1 MIFNT
6 KSIMN
11 KNSNNSLY
19 TRFLLTFLLLAAG
32 IAAHAQQYTYDDNNR
47 LTKVVYAS
55 GKIVEYTYDAVGNRK
70 SQTVTIVK
78 VIVKGDANGDG
89 TVDVEDVV
97 AIVNKILGSPAAN
110 FNETA
115 ADVNGDGKID
125 VDDVV
130 AVVNIILD
138 SGSHNSPEMRARA
151 LFYLHSNGFIF

>member
-1 MIFNT
+1 
-6 KSIMN
+6 MN

-32 IAAHAQQYTYDDNNR
+32 LISHAQQYTYDSNNR

-55 GKIVEYTYDAVGNRK
+55 GRTVEYTYDAVGNRK
-70 SQTVTIVK
+70 TKT
-78 VIVKGDANGDG
+78 VIVEKKAIPGDANDDKA
-89 TVDVEDVV
+89 VDVADVV
-97 AIVNKILGSPAAN
+97 AIVNKILGEPNDPFVEA
-110 FNETA
+110 A

>member
-32 IAAHAQQYTYDDNNR
+32 LISHAQQYTYDSNNR

-55 GKIVEYTYDAVGNRK
+55 GRTVEYTYDAVGNRK
-70 SQTVTIVK
+70 TKT
-78 VIVKGDANGDG
+78 VIVEKKAIPGDANDDKA
-89 TVDVEDVV
+89 VDVADVV
-97 AIVNKILGSPAAN
+97 AIVNKILGEPNDPFIEA
-110 FNETA
+110 A

>member
-1 MIFNT
+1 
-6 KSIMN
+6 MN

-55 GKIVEYTYDAVGNRK
+55 GKTVEYTYDAVGNRK
-70 SQTVTIVK
+70 TMTVTVEKKAIP
-78 VIVKGDANGDG
+78 GDANDDKA
-89 TVDVEDVV
+89 VDVADVV
-97 AIVNKILGSPAAN
+97 AIVNKILGEPN
-110 FNETA
+110 DPFIEVA

-138 SGSHNSPEMRARA
+138 G
-151 LFYLHSNGFIF
+151 G